1 MIQSWL
7 AWNLFQNHWSKAF
20 SFFADHVEITDMRVT
35 VCRDAVSGKCLRNS
49 CKFYHLP
56 IVLPHPATLA
66 SSMTRWNQL
75 PHSTHKH
82 THTHTT
88 HPLSKTT
95 IFFFFLNS
103 KQQNDVRRDSSVI
116 SPKSPKLLTHT
127 HFAYK
132 TRNRFI
138 LSIYHF
144 FPVDDLWISFSL
156 SLSAIF
162 PYYYYYYTHRVK
174 FDSFFGLVWLKII
187 VSSN

>member
-7 AWNLFQNHWSKAF
+7 AWNLFRNHWSKAF

-75 PHSTHKH
+75 PHSTN
-82 THTHTT
+82 THTHDT
-88 HPLSKTT
+88 PYQKLK
-95 IFFFFLNS
+95 FYFLFSILNKKIMFVVTLPS
-103 KQQNDVRRDSSVI
+103 SLQSRRNCW
-116 SPKSPKLLTHT
+116 HT
-127 HFAYK
+127 HILRIKPGTDSFCPF
-132 TRNRFI
+132 FI
-138 LSIYHF
+138 FSNIFHF

-156 SLSAIF
+156 SLSLSLLYF
-162 PYYYYYYTHRVK
+162 PTTTTHTQ
-174 FDSFFGLVWLKII
+174 S
-187 VSSN
+187 